1 MTNKMKL
8 IITKDYDEMSR
19 TAADLVIEQVKQ
31 KPASLICFPSG
42 DSPAGMLRYLIAD
55 AAAGKVDFRQSHFVG
70 LDEWV
75 GLGADDDG
83 SCTQFLNEHFFNPL
97 NIKPP
102 QVKFFDAKAADLE
115 AACRE
120 MDNFVR
126 EHGPLDMMIVGIG
139 MNGHIGLNEPG
150 TDFNLYAHHAP
161 LDPVTVAVGQKYFKT
176 ETTLTE
182 GITLGL
188 KHLQE
193 AKTPLLIAAGSKKG
207 PVIKQA
213 LQGEVTVRL
222 PASIFKNLGSSVV
235 LLDEGAAG
243 DILGSI

>member
-1 MTNKMKL
+1 MKL

-31 KPASLICFPSG
+31 KSASLICFPSG
-42 DSPAGMLRYLIAD
+42 DSPAGMFRCLVAD
-55 AAAGKVDFRQSHFVG
+55 AQAGKVDFGPCYFVG

-75 GLGADDDG
+75 GLGKDDDG
-83 SCTQFLNEHFFNPL
+83 SCTQFLNEHFFGPL
-97 NIKPP
+97 NIKSP
-102 QVKFFDAKAADLE
+102 QVKFFDAKAADLD
-115 AACRE
+115 AACRD
-120 MDNFVR
+120 MDDFIKQ
-126 EHGPLDMMIVGIG
+126 HGPLDMMIVGIG

-161 LDPVTVAVGQKYFKT
+161 LDPVTVTVGQKYFKT
-176 ETTLTE
+176 ETALTE

-193 AKTPLLIAAGSKKG
+193 AKMPLLIAAGGKKAG
-207 PVIKQA
+207 IISRA
-213 LQGEVTVRL
+213 LRGGVSQQL
-222 PASIFKNLGSSVV
+222 PASVFQTLSSSVV

-243 DILGSI
+243 ELLE